1 MTAVRDLRGDAATPS
16 AASPSAPTGASGT
29 SDDAPDEVRASLVRL
44 AERFDPSA
52 AGGLD
57 ASYVIAVAGRGAS
70 TFHVRGRRCLLA
82 AGAVERPA
90 ARFEADVPTWLDLVD
105 GRADGIAAFLA
116 GRLRILGD
124 LNLAARFE
132 TLFRPVPGARRVLR
146 TEHTDVK
153 GVRIESMVA
162 GRGVPVVLIH
172 GLGASKVSFFPTLD
186 GLADRFEVH
195 AIDLPGFGRSAK
207 PLPTGRRYSMPWF
220 ADVINGYLRE
230 RGLRDVHL
238 VGNSMGGRISVEVAL
253 RHPRSIGSVI
263 TLGSAVAFD
272 EYQVFGPLLRLG
284 QPHWVGAAPLP
295 IPTQRL
301 ERIVRG
307 IVEDLFHDPST
318 VPPDNHRAAA
328 AEAVA
333 ALGDRGYRLAL
344 LACARRLG
352 AERAKG
358 RQAYWSRLARL
369 QVPSFWIFG
378 SSDPLVAPRY
388 AKQVATAV
396 PAAQVE
402 VWDAVGHVPQF
413 EVPERTNQ
421 AIAGWIAGVETG

>member
-1 MTAVRDLRGDAATPS
+1 
-16 AASPSAPTGASGT
+16 
-29 SDDAPDEVRASLVRL
+29 
-44 AERFDPSA
+44 
-52 AGGLD
+52 
-57 ASYVIAVAGRGAS
+57 
-70 TFHVRGRRCLLA
+70 
-82 AGAVERPA
+82 
-90 ARFEADVPTWLDLVD
+90 
-105 GRADGIAAFLA
+105 
-116 GRLRILGD
+116 
-124 LNLAARFE
+124 
-132 TLFRPVPGARRVLR
+132 
-146 TEHTDVK
+146 VK

-162 GRGVPVVLIH
+162 GTGTPVVLIH

-220 ADVINGYLRE
+220 ADVVNGYLRE
-230 RGLRDVHL
+230 RGLRDAHL

-253 RHPRSIGSVI
+253 RHPRSIRSVV

-318 VPPDNHRAAA
+318 VPSDNHRAAA

-358 RQAYWSRLARL
+358 RQAYWARLGGL

-402 VWDAVGHVPQF
+402 VWDAIGHVPQF
-413 EVPERTNQ
+413 EAPERTNQ
-421 AIAGWIAGVETG
+421 AIAGWIGGVETG